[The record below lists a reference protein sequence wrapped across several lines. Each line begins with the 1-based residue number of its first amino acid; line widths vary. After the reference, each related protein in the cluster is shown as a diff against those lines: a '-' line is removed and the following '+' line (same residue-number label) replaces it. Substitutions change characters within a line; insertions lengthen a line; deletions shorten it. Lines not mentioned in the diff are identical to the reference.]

1 MKELLDCGSPCP
13 HCYHH
18 RLADPHGPDVVAVE
32 AVEALVADN
41 SHHMVVVVAD
51 NFPYIVVVGNC
62 FPRIAVEDSYTVA
75 AVEDNLN

>member
-1 MKELLDCGSPCP
+1 MDNSPT
-13 HCYHH
+13 
-18 RLADPHGPDVVAVE
+18 AVE
-32 AVEALVADN
+32 AVVADN